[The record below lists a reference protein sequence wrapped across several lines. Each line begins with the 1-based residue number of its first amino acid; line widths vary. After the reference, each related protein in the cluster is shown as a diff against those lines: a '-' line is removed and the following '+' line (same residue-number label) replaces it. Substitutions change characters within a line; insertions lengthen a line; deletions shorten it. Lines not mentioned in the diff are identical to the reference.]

1 MGGVPTP
8 APELEDLVARAH
20 FRKLAH
26 QLKVWALNK
35 RKPWFHLFFEAVRGF
50 FPPALVGVPKCKRPA
65 PWLNPNFVK
74 RNLVALRGYGGRL
87 RLFGPLPT
95 FQENVSTLQG
105 LQRQLGCTTL
115 PSEPL
120 YEKRYPYLDRGLLE
134 FLYAVPRD
142 QLVRPGQR
150 RSLMRRA
157 LVGIVPDELLNR
169 KRKAFVA
176 RAPLAAISSDWA
188 SLTEMTEHLTS
199 MAFGI
204 IEPKSFSE
212 ALREAAQ
219 GMVVSIVPLIR
230 ALGIE
235 LWLRNSSHWNDPK
248 GGASAGYGCT
258 QRDTESARLE
268 PWTAQSG

>member
-1 MGGVPTP
+1 
-8 APELEDLVARAH
+8 
-20 FRKLAH
+20 
-26 QLKVWALNK
+26 
-35 RKPWFHLFFEAVRGF
+35 
-50 FPPALVGVPKCKRPA
+50 
-65 PWLNPNFVK
+65 
-74 RNLVALRGYGGRL
+74 
-87 RLFGPLPT
+87 
-95 FQENVSTLQG
+95 
-105 LQRQLGCTTL
+105 
-115 PSEPL
+115 
-120 YEKRYPYLDRGLLE
+120 
-134 FLYAVPRD
+134 
-142 QLVRPGQR
+142 
-150 RSLMRRA
+150 MRRA